1 MQRKQTLPGCMCPK
15 VLSTP
20 HLTALNWTLLD
31 WRPSAGCV
39 ICWPCWWAEKD
50 SFFEFLNVR
59 SGLFNHYFVGRW
71 KSTIRV
77 KKKSK
82 DTELQSHNNDD
93 VLYAFVVMIISQT
106 EPHSI
111 WNRREFGPLTSQ
123 RHEAALGKLTVLW
136 LENGTLFRTD
146 HRDGNICLKET
157 PMNKQMNEYIKTS
170 VRAWPLEQCT
180 QEAGPPPSLWR
191 QECYN
196 WNHVC
201 RRNRVCQYISFCIL
215 HPPVS

>member
-1 MQRKQTLPGCMCPK
+1 MCQ
-15 VLSTP
+15 S
-20 HLTALNWTLLD
+20 
-31 WRPSAGCV
+31 
-39 ICWPCWWAEKD
+39 AEKTNTVWMPVPKSPVYPTSHCTKLD
-50 SFFEFLNVR
+50 FAGLKGFSGLCNLLALLMSRKGLFFEFLNVR

-111 WNRREFGPLTSQ
+111 WNRREFGPLTSR

-170 VRAWPLEQCT
+170 VRAWPLE
-180 QEAGPPPSLWR
+180 
-191 QECYN
+191 
-196 WNHVC
+196 
-201 RRNRVCQYISFCIL
+201 
-215 HPPVS
+215 

>member
-1 MQRKQTLPGCMCPK
+1 MQRKQTLSGCLCPR

-20 HLTALNWTLLD
+20 HLTTLNWTLLD
-31 WRPSAGCV
+31 WRASAGCV

-50 SFFEFLNVR
+50 SFLNVR

-82 DTELQSHNNDD
+82 DTELQSHNNDY

-111 WNRREFGPLTSQ
+111 WNRREFGPLTSR

-146 HRDGNICLKET
+146 HQDGNICLKET

-170 VRAWPLEQCT
+170 VRAWPLE
-180 QEAGPPPSLWR
+180 
-191 QECYN
+191 
-196 WNHVC
+196 
-201 RRNRVCQYISFCIL
+201 
-215 HPPVS
+215 